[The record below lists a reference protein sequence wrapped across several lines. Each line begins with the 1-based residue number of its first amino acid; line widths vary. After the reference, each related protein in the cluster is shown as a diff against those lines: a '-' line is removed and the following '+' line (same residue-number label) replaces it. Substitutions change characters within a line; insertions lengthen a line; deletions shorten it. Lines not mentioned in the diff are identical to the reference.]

1 MAEPQ
6 AGVVLEH
13 GKVRM
18 EFVVTSAE
26 SDGELHQMRV
36 TYQPQSDLPP
46 SHIHPAQD
54 ETFEILDGEVEFIL
68 DGVTR
73 TFAAPAVVEVPSGT
87 VHQLHNVSDRPATVL
102 WSTRPALRTGEFFM
116 AMPPCRRAAFAVLG
130 VVRRPAPTGL
140 ATPAPGAP
148 GDTAARRGP
157 ASVAEP

>member
-1 MAEPQ
+1 MSGLMTDMTEPR

-18 EFVVTSAE
+18 ELVVTSAE
-26 SDGELHQMRV
+26 SRGELHQMRV
-36 TYQPQSDLPP
+36 TYQPHSDLPP

-73 TFAAPAVVEVPSGT
+73 VFPAPAVVEVRRGT

-102 WSTRPALRTGEFFM
+102 WSTRPALRTGEFFL
-116 AMPPCRRAAFAVLG
+116 ALHDAQQAGDIDRLVAVIEEYDD
-130 VVRRPAPTGL
+130 VFCL
-140 ATPAPGAP
+140 ADHP
-148 GDTAARRGP
+148 
-157 ASVAEP
+157 V